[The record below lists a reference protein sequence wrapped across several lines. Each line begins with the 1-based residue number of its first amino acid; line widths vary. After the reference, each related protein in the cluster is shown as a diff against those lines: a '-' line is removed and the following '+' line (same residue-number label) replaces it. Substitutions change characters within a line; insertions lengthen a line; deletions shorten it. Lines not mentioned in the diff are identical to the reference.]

1 MSKLIDAIRGAYFRK
16 SKQVQLERTLER
28 VEATLNDRCN
38 HIEANQVT
46 SDGIR
51 VGIDRLRELLAS
63 AVFTK
68 SACAPILNGHLVAK
82 FVAILTN
89 VHSNNEIIKGLETP
103 DYIWRQLNS
112 FNALAK
118 IYGQL
123 NSMEHKA
130 SIDGNGR
137 PIPWYTYP
145 AIEYL
150 SNLDL
155 AQKRVFEYGS
165 GNSSLWWATR
175 CQEIVAIES
184 DREWYNKVSGVKP
197 SIGGAFRGY
206 RLCEDMESYVKHHD
220 IINANIVIIDGTFRT
235 NCAAFFLSKILEP
248 NNFEILIYDN
258 ADWQPDVIRILNE
271 RLPEWVEVDFHGF
284 GPIND
289 FTSTTTI
296 FLNSKVKQRY
306 AKNISSMYAAPHG
319 GGFVSDFK
327 DNDCVREYL
336 LGQNLETQASLA
348 QPSPVVQDK

>member
-1 MSKLIDAIRGAYFRK
+1 MSKLIDALRGAYFRK
-16 SKQVQLERTLER
+16 SKQVRLEKTLER
-28 VEATLNDRCN
+28 VEAELNDQRKL
-38 HIEANQVT
+38 IGANQAT

-51 VGIDRLRELLAS
+51 ASIEPNLRELLTSSILNKPAGR
-63 AVFTK
+63 
-68 SACAPILNGHLVAK
+68 PILNDHLVAK

-89 VHSNNEIIKGLETP
+89 VHSNNEIVKGADTP

-130 SIDGNGR
+130 SIDANGR

-155 AQKRVFEYGS
+155 SQKRVFEYGS

-175 CQEIVAIES
+175 CQEILAIES
-184 DREWYNKVSGVKP
+184 DREWYNKVNAIKP

-206 RLCEDMESYVKHHD
+206 RLCEDMEAYVKHHD
-220 IINANIVIIDGTFRT
+220 IVNANIVIIDGTFRT
-235 NCAAFFLSKILEP
+235 NCAAFFLSKMLEP

-258 ADWQPDVIRILNE
+258 ADWQPDIIRILNQK
-271 RLPEWVEVDFHGF
+271 LPEWVEVDFHGF

-296 FLNSKVKQRY
+296 FLNSKVKQTY
-306 AKNISSMYAAPHG
+306 ARNISSMYATPHG
-319 GGFVSDFK
+319 GGFASDFK

-336 LGQNLETQASLA
+336 LR
-348 QPSPVVQDK
+348 